1 MARTPSSARSRKKN
15 SSSVRKTSKGFWAF
29 AKTWVA
35 DQHNASPKRL
45 WLLFFPALLTL
56 IGALCVALLVGAVYF
71 GLLGELPSRAS
82 IANVET
88 PEASWLLDR
97 NGEVLSRYYAQ
108 NRDNVDINELSPDLL
123 AALISTEDERFF
135 EHKGVDWQATLR
147 AIVFTG
153 ILGKTEQGGGSTL
166 SQQLAKNHFPR
177 TGSGKLSILV
187 TKIKEA
193 FTASRFEEEYS
204 KEELLALYLNTVPF
218 GENMYGVKVASNRF
232 FGVDPI
238 DLKVEEAAVIVG
250 MLKANSNYHP
260 VWHPERSRDRRNIV
274 LSRMRGQELLTQVA
288 YDSLSSLPLKLNEK
302 RDRARA
308 RTSYLSDRVKADILK
323 MLESVDGSIAPVDQ
337 LSSGGLRIYTS
348 IDEDIQAMAEKALQD
363 HLTEMQP
370 RFFKHWQGRDPLNF
384 DEQLNANIRESHR
397 FKTLVARGQT
407 DKEALASFGESR
419 EVIYADHSALG
430 ARKIQSSWKDSVRA
444 ELLRLR
450 ASFMVADPETQEVLA
465 YVGGTDYFAVPF
477 NSAIAER
484 QVGSTFKP
492 LVYATAIEEGMS
504 PCDYLPNELRT
515 YTDYDDWTPEN
526 SDGEYGGEYSLTG
539 GIVGSVNTI
548 AVQLIFAVGPQKVKA
563 LAAAMG
569 ATRVPPEPSIALGT
583 PSLTLEEMLRVYG
596 TFARE
601 GNVPEFDFITRIET
615 RSGTVLYDRNPTQDP
630 DRVFNSRTAEMMD
643 FMLRQVATRGTGR
656 GLASRYGVQ
665 SEVAGKTGTTQNQ
678 ADGWFMGYTDD
689 LVFGAWVGGA
699 YPTIRWRSL
708 SDGQGAR
715 TALPIVGKFLRSYER
730 KFGVSRLPDLSE
742 NLLME
747 VDCQDFIE
755 YDDSLFDGEDDET
768 QVDFNALF
776 KKIFKEKAE
785 REARGPRPSNRR
797 DEQQRQEQR
806 RRANEELQRKRQE
819 QAEAQR
825 ERERLRKKEARKKKV
840 RSVLDKVFKQGQE

>member
-1 MARTPSSARSRKKN
+1 MARQSSSAKPRKRK
-15 SSSVRKTSKGFWAF
+15 SSTASKKPTGFWAF
-29 AKTWVA
+29 AKTWFTK
-35 DQHNASPKRL
+35 QHNTSPKRL
-45 WLLFFPALLTL
+45 WFVFIPGFFALA
-56 IGALCVALLVGAVYF
+56 GALCVAALIGSVYL
-71 GLLGELPSRAS
+71 GLFGELPSRDS
-82 IANVET
+82 IASVET

-108 NRDNVDINELSPDLL
+108 NRDNVDISELSPDLL

-135 EHKGVDWQATLR
+135 EHEGVDWKATLR

-153 ILGKTEQGGGSTL
+153 ILGKREQGGGSTL

-177 TGSGKLSILV
+177 TGSGKFNILV

-238 DLKVEEAAVIVG
+238 DLKVEEAAVLVG

-274 LSRMRGQELLTQVA
+274 LSRMRGQELLTQA
-288 YDSLSSLPLKLNEK
+288 QYDSLSSLPLTLNEK

-308 RTSYLSDRVKADILK
+308 RTSYLSERVKGDILK
-323 MLESVDGSIAPVDQ
+323 MLELVEGDVSPVDQ

-348 IDEDIQAMAEKALQD
+348 IDEDVQAMAEKALQD
-363 HLTEMQP
+363 HLAEMQP
-370 RFFKHWQGRDPLNF
+370 RFFEHWKGRDPLNF
-384 DEQLNANIRESHR
+384 DDQLAANIRASHR
-397 FKTLVARGQT
+397 FKILIANGKTE
-407 DKEALASFGESR
+407 KEALASFGESR
-419 EVIYADHSALG
+419 EITFADHSAIG
-430 ARKIQSSWKDSVRA
+430 ARKMQSSWKDSVRL

-450 ASFMVADPETQEVLA
+450 ASFMAADPETQEVLA

-477 NSAIAER
+477 NSAVAER

-492 LVYATAIEEGMS
+492 LVYAAAIEEGMS

-548 AVQLIFAVGPQKVKA
+548 AVQLIFAVGPKKVKA

-569 ATRVPPEPSIALGT
+569 VDNVPSEPSIALGT
-583 PSLTLEEMLRVYG
+583 PSLSLEEMLRIYG
-596 TFARE
+596 TFSRD
-601 GNVPEFDFITRIET
+601 GRVPEFDFITRIET
-615 RSGTVLYDRNPTQDP
+615 RSGKVLYDRNPTNDP
-630 DRVFNSRTAEMMD
+630 NRVINSRTSEMMD
-643 FMLRQVATRGTGR
+643 YMLRQVAARGTGR
-656 GLASRYGVQ
+656 GLSARYGVR

-699 YPTIRWRSL
+699 YPSIRWRNL
-708 SDGQGAR
+708 SNGQGAR
-715 TALPIVGKFLRSYER
+715 TALPIVGKFLRRYE
-730 KFGVSRLPDLSE
+730 KKYGVSQLPDLDE

-755 YDDSLFDGEDDET
+755 YEDGLFDGEGEGGE
-768 QVDFNALF
+768 VDFNALF
-776 KKIFKEKAE
+776 EKIFKEKAE
-785 REARGPRPSNRR
+785 REARGPRPSNDRS
-797 DEQQRQEQR
+797 EQQRQEER
-806 RRANEELQRKRQE
+806 RRANEALQRRRQE
-819 QAEAQR
+819 QAAQQR
-825 ERERLRKKEARKKKV
+825 ERERLRRKAERKKKV
-840 RSVLDKVFKQGQE
+840 RSVLDKVFRKN